1 MLPGAILSFEPIT
14 GRTLRFVALLSS
26 LAMAALIYLLVA
38 IPSPPRLDCPSDC
51 HHAQAAAHLPRG
63 TGDLHSAHHILAARS
78 ALAAAKATPSGASGP
93 RGPALIA
100 VLTALVAALL
110 GFFPGGAMRAF
121 QATVEAVLGVGR
133 WHRTVVLN
141 L

>member
-1 MLPGAILSFEPIT
+1 MLPGVIFSLEPIA
-14 GRTLRFVALLSS
+14 GRTLRFAALLCS

-38 IPSPPRLDCPSDC
+38 IPGPSRLDCLSDC
-51 HHAQAAAHLPRG
+51 HHAQAATHLPRG

-78 ALAAAKATPSGASGP
+78 PPAAAKATPSRASGA
-93 RGPALIA
+93 RGPALVA